1 MQACQTAAK
10 PTIPASA
17 NSGAETPFKA
27 NCGRIIP
34 QKFGSVKKLNEPS
47 EGIDAQ
53 SATQKFGSVKKLKE
67 PSEGIDAQSA
77 TPDAAVIAEASSARH
92 FAAFAENT
100 GQRHA
105 IIKAHASGA

>member
-53 SATQKFGSVKKLKE
+53 SAT
-67 PSEGIDAQSA
+67 
-77 TPDAAVIAEASSARH
+77 PDAAVIAEASSARH

>member
-10 PTIPASA
+10 PTIPARA

-27 NCGRIIP
+27 SCGRDIP
-34 QKFGSVKKLNEPS
+34 QKLGAVKKLNEPS

-53 SATQKFGSVKKLKE
+53 SAT
-67 PSEGIDAQSA
+67 PA
-77 TPDAAVIAEASSARH
+77 AAVIAEASSARH